1 MGKTLCAR
9 SGIIILLVAGFFT
22 AGALAQANSGT
33 VTINGGLRSLFVK
46 PPVYSSRPVQSL
58 PAGLVR
64 IYGNLGQGDQTY
76 NSISGP
82 GILGRDVSGQP
93 LPQAVATA
101 FTPTADHVVQVI
113 EVGATYVQGTNGIV
127 VSLNEDNNG
136 IPGKRLAAETFTNL
150 PAFGSCCTLQI
161 ARNQAGIPVN
171 ANTQYW
177 VVVAPL
183 ASDTYCVWNDN
194 YRGIQ
199 GTWANDTGQGWHASI
214 QVLESLAVFGQ

>member
-1 MGKTLCAR
+1 MGKILHAR
-9 SGIIILLVAGFFT
+9 SEIIALLIGALFT
-22 AGALAQANSGT
+22 AGAAAQTNSDI
-33 VTINGGLRSLFVK
+33 VTINGGLRAVFVK
-46 PPVYSSRPVQSL
+46 PPVYSTRKTPSL

-64 IYGNLGQGDQTY
+64 IYGNLGQSGQTY
-76 NSISGP
+76 NANSGP

-101 FTPTADHVVQVI
+101 FTPTAQHVVQVI
-113 EVGATYVQGTNGIV
+113 EVGVTYVQGTNGIV

-136 IPGKRLAAETFTNL
+136 VPGNRLGAQTFTNL
-150 PAFGSCCTLQI
+150 PVFGSCCTLQI
-161 ARNQAGIPVN
+161 ARQPGILVK

-199 GTWANDTGQGWHASI
+199 GTWANDTGQGWHSSF
-214 QVLESLAVFGQ
+214 QVLGSLAVFGQ